1 MQGQGLSFRQKTQI
15 IKFNEPPRSRAA
27 RYQRN
32 GEHDYP
38 PLTLPSPSRGE
49 EMWSPRSRASRNQ
62 LIQFSILFVINLLI
76 LSLGISFAAQ
86 TLDLDGVTDLA
97 LKNAHE
103 VKLSV
108 IDIDISQAVK
118 RGAYSIYYPTLNAR
132 WNSEYAKDLSGGTSQ
147 VTVVG
152 DTIIGDNTKYQ
163 SSLSLVASYNL
174 FDFGSTGR
182 KVLIAKKDVDAKRTV
197 FIQQVRDIKIKVLNL
212 YTDLLIVYKELE
224 TKKELLSLYKELS
237 LTKERL
243 YSAGTI
249 SKIEV
254 VDEALKA
261 VKTLD
266 AIDNLKLKLKALL
279 QDLSFYTGDS
289 YDTDS
294 LRIQEFQGHD
304 EDYANH
310 FDAEKSPE
318 FKIYG
323 LEIEKKKAELD
334 IMKREQFPQFGL
346 YSRYVWYGQDRDNY
360 STSLK
365 DLRERNYYI
374 GISATIP
381 IFEGFKK
388 SAEMEKT
395 TLEID
400 RLKIEKQKKL
410 AELANRHA
418 KLDET
423 RRVYIKGIETQKDM
437 LTKVEDKLYM
447 TGRLTEQKVVDWVD
461 FLNQRI
467 EMVNQRFELVKT
479 ISTKVSAIKEL
490 RILSEGIN

>member
-1 MQGQGLSFRQKTQI
+1 MAQLTDRGMFHGFY
-15 IKFNEPPRSRAA
+15 RA
-27 RYQRN
+27 
-32 GEHDYP
+32 
-38 PLTLPSPSRGE
+38 LWL
-49 EMWSPRSRASRNQ
+49 
-62 LIQFSILFVINLLI
+62 LNLLTAI
-76 LSLGISFAAQ
+76 TLSPFHIFAAQ
-86 TLDLDGVTDLA
+86 TLDLEGVTERA

-103 VKLSV
+103 VKLSG
-108 IDIDISQAVK
+108 IDIDISQAMKK
-118 RGAYSIYYPTLNAR
+118 RAYSLYYPTLSAR
-132 WNSEYAKDLSGGTSQ
+132 WNSEYAKDLSGGTPQ

-163 SSLSLVASYNL
+163 SSLSLAASYTL

-197 FIQQVRDIKIKVLNL
+197 FIQQVRDIKIRVLNL
-212 YTDLLIVYKELE
+212 YTDLLIVSKELE
-224 TKKELLSLYKELS
+224 AKMELLSLYKELS

-266 AIDNLKLKLKALL
+266 AIDNLKLRLKALL

-289 YDTDS
+289 YDADS
-294 LRIQEFQGHD
+294 LRIQEFQGHN
-304 EDYANH
+304 EDYAND
-310 FDAEKSPE
+310 FNAEKSPE

-334 IMKREQFPQFGL
+334 ILKREQLPQFGL

-360 STSLK
+360 DTSVK
-365 DLRERNYYI
+365 DLRERNYYV
-374 GISATIP
+374 GISATMP
-381 IFEGFKK
+381 IFEGFKR
-388 SAEMEKT
+388 SADMEKT
-395 TLEID
+395 ALEID

-423 RRVYIKGIETQKDM
+423 RRMYMKGIETQKDM
-437 LTKVEDKLYM
+437 LSKVEEKLFM
-447 TGRLTEQKVVDWVD
+447 TGRLTEQKVIDWID
-461 FLNQRI
+461 LLNQRI
-467 EMVNQRFELVKT
+467 ELVNQRFELVKA
-479 ISTKVSAIKEL
+479 ISTKVSTIKEL
-490 RILSEGIN
+490 QILSEEIN